1 MSLTLDALAVLDA
14 IATYGSFAA
23 AAKALHRVPSAV
35 SYVVKQLE
43 LDVGFAVFDR
53 SGQGARMTAAG
64 RTLLEHGR
72 GVLAQAAQAE
82 EAARQVARAE
92 AGHLMVSAV
101 EVGARHRVGPA
112 LLDAWRTRFPRG
124 TISVLETDSRQQ
136 REGLLHGAIDVAVTY
151 AGWGGDARIAAE
163 PITDDPLAC
172 ALLAPGHPL
181 AARRAL
187 RLRDLADVPLV
198 LFRRSSNPPAHDAI
212 HAAFARAAFTP
223 PRVQE
228 VSGSLATWALVGQ
241 GAGWAPKPRSYRA
254 DPPPGTVAVRLLD
267 FRVPFGLELLWRR
280 DERAPHVLAFVEL
293 VRAMRERERGARRRG
308 AARVRPA
315 A

>member
-43 LDVGFAVFDR
+43 QDVGFSVFDR

-72 GVLAQAAQAE
+72 GVLAQVAQAE

-92 AGHLMVSAV
+92 AGHLVVSAV
-101 EVGARHRVGPA
+101 EVGARHRLGPA

-124 TISVLETDSRQQ
+124 TVTVLETDSHQQ

-151 AGWGGDARIAAE
+151 VGWKGDARICAE
-163 PITDDPLAC
+163 PITDDPLEC
-172 ALLAPGHPL
+172 ALLAPDHPL
-181 AARRAL
+181 AARRSL
-187 RLRDLADVPLV
+187 RLRDLADAPLV

-212 HAAFARAAFTP
+212 QAAFARAGYAP

-228 VSGSLATWALVGQ
+228 VSGSLATWGLVGQ
-241 GAGWAPKPRSYRA
+241 GAGWAPKPRSYRT
-254 DPPPGTVAVRLLD
+254 DPPPGTAAVRLLD

-280 DERAPHVLAFVEL
+280 EERAPHVLAFVEL
-293 VRAMRERERGARRRG
+293 VRAARDVELARVRRGRARRRD
-308 AARVRPA
+308 AA
-315 A
+315 

>member
-14 IATYGSFAA
+14 IATCGSFAA

-43 LDVGFAVFDR
+43 QDVGFSVFDR

-92 AGHLMVSAV
+92 AGHVVVSAV
-101 EVGARHRVGPA
+101 EVGARHRLGPP
-112 LLDAWRTRFPRG
+112 LLDAWQARFPRG
-124 TISVLETDSRQQ
+124 TITVLETDSHQQ

-151 AGWGGDARIAAE
+151 VGWGREARVCSE
-163 PITDDPLAC
+163 PLTDDPLEC

-181 AARRAL
+181 AARRTL
-187 RLRDLADVPLV
+187 RLRDLAEVPLV
-198 LFRRSSNPPAHDAI
+198 LFRRSSNPPTHDAI
-212 HAAFARAAFTP
+212 LAAFARASYAP

-228 VSGSLATWALVGQ
+228 VSGSLATWGLIGQ

-254 DPPPGTVAVRLLD
+254 DPPPGTTAVRLLD

-280 DERAPHVLAFVEL
+280 EERAPHVLAFVEL
-293 VRAMRERERGARRRG
+293 VRTLRDREAALRRR
-308 AARVRPA
+308 AARKARPA